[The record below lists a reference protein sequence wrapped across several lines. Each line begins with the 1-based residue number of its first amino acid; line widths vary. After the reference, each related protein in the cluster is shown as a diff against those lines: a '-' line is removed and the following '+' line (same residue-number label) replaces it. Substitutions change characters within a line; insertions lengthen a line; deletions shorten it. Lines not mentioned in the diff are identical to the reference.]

1 MLKIKTNKKKTI
13 IKKLLLLFVCLFTLQ
28 TIARADD
35 DKPIPVSQMPQKAQQ
50 FIKQHFAGSN
60 IAMAKVESDFLQKS
74 YDVIF
79 TDGNKVEFDKKGN
92 WTEVN
97 CKFSVVPQG
106 IIPSPIPKYTAT
118 NYPDAKVLK
127 IERDKT
133 DYEVKLSNG
142 WELKFD
148 SKFNL
153 IDIDN

>member
-1 MLKIKTNKKKTI
+1 
-13 IKKLLLLFVCLFTLQ
+13 
-28 TIARADD
+28 
-35 DKPIPVSQMPQKAQQ
+35 MPQKAQQ

-106 IIPSPIPKYTAT
+106 IIP
-118 NYPDAKVLK
+118 L
-127 IERDKT
+127 
-133 DYEVKLSNG
+133 LSKNIQPLIIRT
-142 WELKFD
+142 LKF
-148 SKFNL
+148 
-153 IDIDN
+153 

>member
-1 MLKIKTNKKKTI
+1 M
-13 IKKLLLLFVCLFTLQ
+13 KKLLLLFVCLFTLQ

-35 DKPIPVSQMPQKAQQ
+35 DKPIQVSQMPQKAQQ

-106 IIPSPIPKYTAT
+106 SLVYS
-118 NYPDAKVLK
+118 
-127 IERDKT
+127 ERSMANDR
-133 DYEVKLSNG
+133 DRPPLSG
-142 WELKFD
+142 SAGSCEECIRKQ
-148 SKFNL
+148 
-153 IDIDN
+153 